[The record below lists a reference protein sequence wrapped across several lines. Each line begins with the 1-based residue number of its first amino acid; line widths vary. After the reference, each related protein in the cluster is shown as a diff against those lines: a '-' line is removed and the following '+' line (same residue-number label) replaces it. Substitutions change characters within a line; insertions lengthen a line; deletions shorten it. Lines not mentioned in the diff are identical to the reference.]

1 MYTHT
6 FTKLLTSFV
15 SLTKK
20 SKEQMTVVYYIFF
33 EHPQSN
39 ASSVSLC
46 TELGG
51 MANKA
56 AVARNAKELER
67 KHKQIL

>member
-1 MYTHT
+1 
-6 FTKLLTSFV
+6 
-15 SLTKK
+15 
-20 SKEQMTVVYYIFF
+20 MTVVYYIFF

-51 MANKA
+51 TANKA

-67 KHKQIL
+67 KHKQILYYILYGPHSLMQQ